1 MYKMSVSSQQTN
13 KVLLWTVA
21 RSLSTVFT
29 KCLSFVDGIQIINE
43 PFNTA
48 NSCGPERIRDEG
60 SRFQVIF
67 DAMLAKATTRSSG
80 SGYDVNLS
88 TYDWVKQML
97 EEDYPGKQIVFCKD
111 FAFALRERYDLLPKG
126 YRHTFLIRDPR
137 KTFSSYKKMWIK
149 FLQDD
154 SFQFQE
160 LPPCMNPPKNAFG
173 ELFEL
178 YEYVQ
183 HHGLDKDPIIID
195 ADDLQRNPR
204 SILSQYCAAVGIP
217 YSESLLQWE
226 AGARVV
232 DTWKLADIAQQV
244 DQLEEGGYY
253 ETAFRSTHFLPPRDP
268 PDEIDAD
275 LLPLIDKCREIYNK
289 MYASRIKP
297 QK

>member
-1 MYKMSVSSQQTN
+1 MSASSQQTN
-13 KVLLWTVA
+13 KVFLWTVA

-29 KCLSFVDGIQIINE
+29 KCLSFVDGIQIIYE
-43 PFNTA
+43 PFDVA
-48 NSCGPERIRDEG
+48 YCSGPERLRDEG
-60 SRFQVIF
+60 SRLQVIF
-67 DAMLAKATTRSSG
+67 DDMLAKAATTVSPG
-80 SGYDVNLS
+80 NGYDINLS
-88 TYDWVKQML
+88 TYDWVKKML

-111 FAFALRERYDLLPKG
+111 LAYALRERYDLLPKG

-137 KTFSSYKKMWIK
+137 KVFPSFKNMWTNM
-149 FLQDD
+149 LQDD
-154 SFQFQE
+154 SLQFQE
-160 LPPCMNPPKNAFG
+160 LPSFMNPPKHAFG

-183 HHGLDKDPIIID
+183 HQGLEKDPIIID
-195 ADDLQRNPR
+195 ADDLQSNPG

-275 LLPLIDKCREIYNK
+275 LLPLIDKSTEFYNR
-289 MYASRIKP
+289 MYAARIKP
-297 QK
+297 